1 MPPIPPSAAST
12 SGPSITMSE
21 NLSLPGARLIS
32 LAAEAHAAHLKL
44 GINLAIVD
52 TTLQLLHFARTPT
65 AKLTSI
71 QIAMDKAFTAAGH
84 RAPTHMYMENAVF
97 RPGGAA
103 EGIGRTNGGRFCT
116 IGGGI
121 PVKNKN
127 GDVIGAIGA
136 SGGTP
141 AQDREIVEAG
151 LRAWEESGKGEKGL
165 KAKL

>member
-1 MPPIPPSAAST
+1 MAPIPSYASNQPLT
-12 SGPSITMSE
+12 STQE
-21 NLSLPGARLIS
+21 NLSLAGAKLIS
-32 LAAEAHAAHLKL
+32 VAAEAHAARMPL
-44 GINLAIVD
+44 GINIAVVD
-52 TTLQLLHFARTPT
+52 TSLQLLHFVRTPG

-71 QIAMDKAFTAAGH
+71 TTAMDKAYTAAGH
-84 RAPTHMYMENAVF
+84 RAPTHMYMENAAF

-121 PVKNKN
+121 PVMNAR
-127 GDVIGAIGA
+127 GEVIGAVGA

-151 LRAWEESGKGEKGL
+151 IEAWEQSGKGARA